1 MRQLLHAASA
11 VFVAALVSAPLAA
24 QNCFW
29 GDFGTSLGYGTQD
42 TVYPIQPIG
51 FDFPFGGTSYTHI
64 HVNDHGFVQLSN
76 SGVPAPLPS
85 GNAALYTPTV
95 ANFQAGGPKI
105 APLYSDMTLQGG
117 GECFLK
123 SMPSQC
129 VVTWHN
135 AQSYGLPSP
144 RFSFQLVLLPDGTIR
159 FVYGPG
165 CTNNSTFG
173 GSSANAIVG
182 VTPAGGAAAPA
193 ARDLS
198 VTGVCPTP
206 ATYEAFLT
214 ANSFDCGNNTLRL
227 APAGVGYSHGLLGA
241 PTNCATATRYGAGC
255 DTLRLGAVG
264 LPTLGNAAFQ
274 LRAET
279 LPAVAPLALFAFGT
293 VVQNP
298 GVPLGL
304 LLGMN
309 NCSAYTN
316 ADIGIFGGSAAAPA
330 PTGLT
335 PVSLFP
341 LVIPANVALVGTTLS
356 TQALAPSLANPFGLA
371 ASNGL
376 ELRIGIDGPSNFVNP
391 SLRMQWITPG
401 TVTIGSTS
409 GPANE
414 QPAHIV
420 TLVDGFW
427 MGKHEVTQAQYT
439 AVMGANPSYFVGPL
453 APDAAQRPVEQV
465 SFDEAVAYCTA
476 LTAAERAAGRLPV
489 GYVYRL
495 PTEAEWEYCC
505 RAGTTTPWHTGAALT
520 TAQANFAGVLANA
533 TWTTGQTAAVGSY
546 AANAFGLHDMHG
558 NVAEWCLDGFAPYV
572 AGPVTE
578 PFVANGATRVVRGGA
593 WATFYTATDCRS
605 AIRSGGAPT
614 FRSISLGFRVV
625 LARPK
630 LDPALN
636 MVAIA
641 PGTFQMGSTAGNSNE
656 QPVHQVTL
664 SAPFW
669 MGKHEVTQAQYQAVV
684 GSNPSYFQGA
694 SAPNAPQRPVETVS
708 WNDAVAYCQ
717 ALTATEQAAGRVPAG
732 YQYRLP
738 TEAEWEYCCRA
749 GTTTEW
755 HTGTT
760 LSTSQANF
768 QGALANAT
776 YTAGQTAVVG
786 SYAPNAF
793 GLHDMH
799 GNVWE
804 WCLDSLA
811 TYAPGPV
818 TDPFVTGGANRVI
831 RGGSWGSFL
840 TAAFCRSAIRYYYTP
855 GYTNNF
861 IGFRVVLAP
870 VLVP

>member
-1 MRQLLHAASA
+1 MR
-11 VFVAALVSAPLAA
+11 ALVLATSLSMLLAA
-24 QNCFW
+24 PAAAQLCFN
-29 GDFGTSLGYGTQD
+29 GEFGTSLGKDTVD
-42 TVYPIQPIG
+42 TVYPIQPLG
-51 FDFPFGGTSYTHI
+51 FAFPFAGVTYTHI

-76 SGVPAPLPS
+76 NGVPTPLATGS
-85 GNAALYTPTV
+85 SALYTPSVT
-95 ANFQAGGPKI
+95 NFTAGGPKI
-105 APLYSDMTLQGG
+105 APLYCDMALTGG

-123 SMPSQC
+123 TTPQTC
-129 VVTWHN
+129 TVTWWN
-135 AQSYGLPSP
+135 VQSYGIPSP

-173 GSSANAIVG
+173 GSAANAIVG

-198 VTGVCPTP
+198 LAGVCPTP

-214 ANSFDCGNNTLRL
+214 ANSFDCANNTLRL
-227 APAGVGYSHGLLGA
+227 APAGVGYSHGLRGA

-414 QPAHIV
+414 QPAHSV

-427 MGKHEVTQAQYT
+427 MGKHEVTQAQYQ
-439 AVMGANPSYFVGPL
+439 AVM
-453 APDAAQRPVEQV
+453 
-465 SFDEAVAYCTA
+465 
-476 LTAAERAAGRLPV
+476 
-489 GYVYRL
+489 
-495 PTEAEWEYCC
+495 
-505 RAGTTTPWHTGAALT
+505 
-520 TAQANFAGVLANA
+520 
-533 TWTTGQTAAVGSY
+533 
-546 AANAFGLHDMHG
+546 
-558 NVAEWCLDGFAPYV
+558 
-572 AGPVTE
+572 
-578 PFVANGATRVVRGGA
+578 
-593 WATFYTATDCRS
+593 
-605 AIRSGGAPT
+605 
-614 FRSISLGFRVV
+614 
-625 LARPK
+625 
-630 LDPALN
+630 
-636 MVAIA
+636 
-641 PGTFQMGSTAGNSNE
+641 
-656 QPVHQVTL
+656 
-664 SAPFW
+664 
-669 MGKHEVTQAQYQAVV
+669 

-694 SAPNAPQRPVETVS
+694 AYANAAQRPVDSVS
-708 WNDAVAYCQ
+708 WNDAMAYCA
-717 ALTATEQAAGRVPAG
+717 ALTASERAGGRVPAG

-749 GTTTEW
+749 GTTTPW
-755 HTGTT
+755 HTGAG
-760 LSTSQANF
+760 LLTSQANF
-768 QGALANAT
+768 AGAVPDGMFGSS
-776 YTAGQTAVVG
+776 GQTAVVG
-786 SYAPNAF
+786 SYAPNAW

-799 GNVWE
+799 GNVQE
-804 WCLDSLA
+804 WCLDRYGIFTS
-811 TYAPGPV
+811 APA
-818 TDPFVTGGANRVI
+818 TDPYVLSGVYRVM
-831 RGGSWGSFL
+831 RGGDFHVH
-840 TAAFCRSAIRYYYTP
+840 TPAANCRSARRNATSETASIRTV
-855 GYTNNF
+855 
-861 IGFRVVLAP
+861 GFRVVLGP
-870 VLVP
+870 ILVP